1 MSVEYIKRLAG
12 PYIGDGTGQ
21 NTFSFGF
28 LIFEESDVYV
38 AVATSSDSEPSDLQQ
53 GTDYTVSMNADQ
65 SATPGGTITLTSG
78 TGLAKDA
85 VLVIG
90 SAVDYTQTLDLTN
103 YTRFAPE
110 LITTALDRI
119 VVMIQQI
126 VALLGR
132 VVQVPPTSSISPS
145 DLFYQLLNAAKSA
158 AQSAEDAA
166 ASLAA
171 CEQIRQL
178 IEQYSWDIPH
188 IVESLRD
195 VENYPYDGVFW
206 VGGFGKVP
214 PGQDISNRY
223 VKANGSTTQRALG
236 ERFADIV
243 NVKDFGAVGDGQ
255 HDDTEAIQA
264 AIEAAAIGAVVLF
277 PFGKYSFSNVSV
289 QKSLTLQGSGAVL
302 IPQKSKFDISR
313 ISKKAIVAK
322 YKNMFYVSDVSFF
335 KLSGFTV
342 IGDYDPAW
350 GYVNVYQE
358 EEEDVSA
365 EGNNLFVVINSSNV
379 FIDDVR
385 FNKNIITIYKHEDFY
400 ERCTSKIGH
409 SPLLVSNC
417 DKVTIR
423 GIYHVD
429 NMCEEIEIFNCKE
442 VKILNSRCVSNY
454 GHSMLT
460 LDYCDGVDIFGCEFS
475 ILDLSNVNSVL
486 NIHSKNVNVYACLF
500 NNGGNLDIGREDV
513 YFHLIPGHNTG
524 LDQFADFVVENV
536 EISDCS
542 FFNLGI
548 LSQFLVSGTDTEFV
562 NFKYLDNLNVHGCQF
577 VFDLDR
583 LTDYQSSET
592 AVSKYV
598 WWLNTHHGKFGTVSF
613 TNNSIVV
620 KGTLK
625 SDKELNDYRL
635 FIVPGVY
642 EHKSLLIR
650 DNELISEYSN
660 QPSDINTASGDGWL
674 SVGAS
679 IEELVVENNK
689 IDFPVG
695 VTVRSAT
702 LDSNN
707 KPSFSRLIFNG
718 NHIKSL
724 WGIRLVDYSDILSLS
739 VNRNIFSIYDWT
751 GGLFQHEKSVGVN
764 CLCFIKAVNATVD
777 NCMILN
783 NECESACIFK
793 VADSTDGIDVSNV
806 SFVINTCMASFN
818 SQRFKAISQTATNT
832 ARGLVI
838 KNVGASNGGCCQ
850 FVGNQIELNSTSE
863 RNRIY
868 NFNNVIARDNIFDK
882 GGLFTECAAQGEKQ
896 AINGNFLTNGALLNL
911 SSNYITSS
919 VQLASEID

>member
-1 MSVEYIKRLAG
+1 
-12 PYIGDGTGQ
+12 
-21 NTFSFGF
+21 
-28 LIFEESDVYV
+28 
-38 AVATSSDSEPSDLQQ
+38 
-53 GTDYTVSMNADQ
+53 
-65 SATPGGTITLTSG
+65 
-78 TGLAKDA
+78 
-85 VLVIG
+85 
-90 SAVDYTQTLDLTN
+90 
-103 YTRFAPE
+103 
-110 LITTALDRI
+110 
-119 VVMIQQI
+119 
-126 VALLGR
+126 
-132 VVQVPPTSSISPS
+132 
-145 DLFYQLLNAAKSA
+145 
-158 AQSAEDAA
+158 
-166 ASLAA
+166 
-171 CEQIRQL
+171 
-178 IEQYSWDIPH
+178 
-188 IVESLRD
+188 
-195 VENYPYDGVFW
+195 
-206 VGGFGKVP
+206 
-214 PGQDISNRY
+214 
-223 VKANGSTTQRALG
+223 
-236 ERFADIV
+236 
-243 NVKDFGAVGDGQ
+243 
-255 HDDTEAIQA
+255 
-264 AIEAAAIGAVVLF
+264 
-277 PFGKYSFSNVSV
+277 
-289 QKSLTLQGSGAVL
+289 
-302 IPQKSKFDISR
+302 
-313 ISKKAIVAK
+313 
-322 YKNMFYVSDVSFF
+322 
-335 KLSGFTV
+335 
-342 IGDYDPAW
+342 
-350 GYVNVYQE
+350 
-358 EEEDVSA
+358 
-365 EGNNLFVVINSSNV
+365 
-379 FIDDVR
+379 
-385 FNKNIITIYKHEDFY
+385 
-400 ERCTSKIGH
+400 
-409 SPLLVSNC
+409 
-417 DKVTIR
+417 
-423 GIYHVD
+423 
-429 NMCEEIEIFNCKE
+429 
-442 VKILNSRCVSNY
+442 
-454 GHSMLT
+454 MLT

-500 NNGGNLDIGREDV
+500 NNGDNLDIGREDV

-536 EISDCS
+536 EISDCI

-625 SDKELNDYRL
+625 SDEELNDYRL

-660 QPSDINTASGDGWL
+660 QPSDINTSSGDGWL

-806 SFVINTCMASFN
+806 SFVINTCIASFN

-850 FVGNQIELNSTSE
+850 FIGNQIELNSTSE